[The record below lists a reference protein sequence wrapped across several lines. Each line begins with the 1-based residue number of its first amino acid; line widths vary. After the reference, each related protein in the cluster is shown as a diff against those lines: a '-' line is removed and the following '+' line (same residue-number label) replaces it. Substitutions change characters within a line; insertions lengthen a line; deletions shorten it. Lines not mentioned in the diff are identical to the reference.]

1 VTPVIDPQYRWHM
14 KFTMEPAVTTVSDT
28 ARSTHSIRGYGADGV
43 RIGERT
49 LRASL
54 IISAERLVEDWRPAG
69 IADLVAED
77 FGPVLALQPEVVL
90 LGTGRS
96 QRFPDHRVLAPLHA
110 ARVGVEVMDTGAA
123 CRTYNVL
130 LGEGRRVV
138 AALLL

>member
-1 VTPVIDPQYRWHM
+1 M
-14 KFTMEPAVTTVSDT
+14 KITQESAAVD
-28 ARSTHSIRGYGADGV
+28 AIRPIHAIRGYGPEGV
-43 RIGERT
+43 RVGERT
-49 LRASL
+49 LRASV
-54 IISAERLVEDWRPAG
+54 IVSAERLVEDWRPG
-69 IADLVAED
+69 TVDDLVAED

-90 LGTGRS
+90 LGTGAR
-96 QRFPDHRVLAPLHA
+96 QRFPDHRVLAALHA